1 MTGGPWSSR
10 YSLVCHS
17 VKGRK
22 MLPGSVGAAP
32 QEDFS
37 RMDGRPPGNY
47 GQVSINSPVNCLQRG
62 VRNPECVYDD

>member
-1 MTGGPWSSR
+1 
-10 YSLVCHS
+10 
-17 VKGRK
+17 